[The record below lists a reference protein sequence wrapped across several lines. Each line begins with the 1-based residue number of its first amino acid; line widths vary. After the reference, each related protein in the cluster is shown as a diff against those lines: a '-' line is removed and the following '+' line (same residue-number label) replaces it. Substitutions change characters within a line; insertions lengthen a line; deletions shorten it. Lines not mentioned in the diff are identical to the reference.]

1 MLQQRVQQLRGVT
14 TGPDRQIRPSGVQI
28 ALGSLHGGRPALR
41 HDGAAV
47 QGGGTFLAQP
57 RDDVGGAPDLGKVE
71 GRPVLHVARRDA
83 RSGGEQTIDHGES
96 AADGGVHQRRVAV
109 SIRRIDPGVCR
120 EQGFHGRQL
129 ARTRRQH
136 QRRHAMLIGG
146 VNRCAAPNEQRHRRR
161 RARLGGARQR
171 ATPELVAC
179 RHQRRVREDLEA
191 RHVTVGSGK
200 P

>member
-1 MLQQRVQQLRGVT
+1 MHQIGGRTTCGDREVGPPGVKV
-14 TGPDRQIRPSGVQI
+14 P
-28 ALGSLHGGRPALR
+28 LGSLHRSRRTLH

-47 QGGGTFLAQP
+47 QGGRTFLAQP
-57 RDDVGGAPDLGKVE
+57 RDDVGGAPDLGKIE

-83 RSGGEQTIDHGES
+83 RSGGKQTIDHGES
-96 AADGGVHQRRVAV
+96 AAHGGVHQRRVAV
-109 SIRRIDPGVCR
+109 SIRRIDPGVRR
-120 EQGFHGRQL
+120 EQGFHRRQL

-171 ATPELVAC
+171 AAPELVAC
-179 RHQRRVREDLEA
+179 RHQRRIRKDLEA